1 MAFMYR
7 AWPKRKAICSLL
19 QRSASQYQV
28 NIHSTATTGFRD
40 RKEGESMTHAR
51 NAQTVILGLLVLLP
65 IAPSVASAQVL
76 KLAELNTEQ
85 IRALDMDKTIVL
97 IPGGIL
103 EQHGPYLPSFTDG
116 YQNERTTDELARA
129 VVARA
134 GWTALILPTVP
145 LGVGGAEIGGHF
157 SFPGTY
163 AVRSTTLRAVFVDL
177 GSELGEQGFKWIFV
191 VHLHGAPSHNR
202 ALDEAGDYFRD
213 TYGGRMVHLYGLMPV
228 LAAGAQSLD
237 PAEAAENGIDIH
249 AGRMETSDIL
259 FIRPDLVAPGY
270 RTAPSFPGENWDDL
284 IRIAQTPGWPG
295 YFGAPK
301 QATAAEGQGRIQ
313 RRSKV
318 AADYMWRIVEG
329 ADERD
334 IPRYA
339 TIKAHSEPNVKID
352 RAAAAH
358 ERAREERF
366 SAWLAQRRKP

>member
-1 MAFMYR
+1 
-7 AWPKRKAICSLL
+7 
-19 QRSASQYQV
+19 
-28 NIHSTATTGFRD
+28 
-40 RKEGESMTHAR
+40 MTHAR
-51 NAQTVILGLLVLLP
+51 IAQTVILGLLVLLP
-65 IAPSVASAQVL
+65 IAPSVTSAQVL
-76 KLAELNTEQ
+76 KVAELNTEQ
-85 IRALDMDKTIVL
+85 IRALDKDKTIVL

-129 VVARA
+129 
-134 GWTALILPTVP
+134 TVP

-177 GSELGEQGFKWIFV
+177 SSELGEQGFKWIFV
-191 VHLHGAPSHNR
+191 MHLHGAPSHNR

-213 TYGGRMVHLYGLMPV
+213 SYGGRMVHLYGLMPV
-228 LAAGAQSLD
+228 LTAGAQNLD
-237 PAEAAENGIDIH
+237 PAEVAENGMDIH
-249 AGRMETSDIL
+249 AGRIETSDIL

-270 RTAPSFPGENWDDL
+270 RTAPSLPGENWDDL

-301 QATAAEGQGRIQ
+301 QATAAEGQTRIQ

-339 TIKAHSEPNVKID
+339 TIKADSEPNVKID

-358 ERAREERF
+358 EQAREERF
-366 SAWLAQRRKP
+366 SAWLAKRRQP